1 MTQETAQVPLTG
13 TPVTAPARRRRG
25 RRGGLGPYGLL
36 LPAIAVLV
44 VGAGYPLVRQVVMSF
59 QEFGRAQQFGAPPE
73 WIGLDNY
80 RELFTDA
87 QMWGVVWRSLA
98 FCAVNVVLTMVI
110 GTVFALLMLRAPRLP
125 RVVLQVSML
134 LCWAMPV
141 IAAMTAWQWLFDS
154 RYGLINW
161 TLTTLG
167 LGDFTRHNWLIEPL
181 SFYLVA
187 TVIVVWMSVPFVAF
201 TAYAALTQVPEDAL
215 EAGQIDGANAWQR
228 WRFIIYPSI
237 RPALTIVLM
246 LQIVWDLRV
255 FAQIHYLQGVGGI
268 PSETH
273 LLGTYIYT
281 LGVGQSEYGMASAFA
296 LFVLVLTV
304 VLTAGYVRALLRA
317 EKA

>member
-1 MTQETAQVPLTG
+1 MTQQETAQVPPG
-13 TPVTAPARRRRG
+13 VATPQRARRRPA
-25 RRGGLGPYGLL
+25 LGAYWLL
-36 LPAIAVLV
+36 LPAIALLLI
-44 VGAGYPLVRQVVMSF
+44 GEGYPLVRQVIMSF

-73 WIGLDNY
+73 WVGLDNY
-80 RELFTDA
+80 RELFADPE
-87 QMWGVVWRSLA
+87 MWGVVWRSLA
-98 FCAVNVVLTMVI
+98 FCAVNVALTMVI
-110 GTVFALLMLRAPRLP
+110 GTAFALVMLRAPRVP

-154 RYGLINW
+154 RYGLVNW

-187 TVIVVWMSVPFVAF
+187 TIIVVWMSVPFVAF

-268 PSETH
+268 PSKTH

-296 LFVLVLTV
+296 LFVLVLTLA
-304 VLTAGYVRALLRA
+304 LTWRYVRALLRA
-317 EKA
+317 EA